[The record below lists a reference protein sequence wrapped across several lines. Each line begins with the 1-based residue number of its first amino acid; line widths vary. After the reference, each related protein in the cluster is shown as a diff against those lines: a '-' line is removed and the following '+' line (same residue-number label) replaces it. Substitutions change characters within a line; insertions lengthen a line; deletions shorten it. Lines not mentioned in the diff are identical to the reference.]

1 MTDEMVFPDW
11 RELVRYASPGPQPTI
26 VADEPEFRVLIAGL
40 EPGGHIPPH
49 AGPRAVYHF
58 LEGEGVMII
67 DDEPHHITAGMTA
80 IAPAGAVRG
89 ISATTRLAFLGVRV
103 GAEGGGH
110 SRPT

>member
-11 RELVRYASPGPQPTI
+11 RELVQYASPGPQPTI

-40 EPGGHIPPH
+40 EPGGRIPPH

-58 LEGEGVMII
+58 LEGEGVVTV
-67 DDEPHHITAGMTA
+67 DDEQREVCAGMTA

-89 ISATTRLAFLGVRV
+89 ISATTRLAFLAVRV

-110 SRPT
+110 S